1 MSLIFLINMSQAVQN
16 FLNSFD
22 SLNKSEQWEI
32 TSEILRRTLSLNFPA
47 LTDEELIQSAEELF
61 LELDRQELEDEKS
74 TTR

>member
-1 MSLIFLINMSQAVQN
+1 MSQAVQN
-16 FLNSFD
+16 FLSSFD

-32 TSEILRRTLSLNFPA
+32 TSEILRRTLSLDFPA

-61 LELDRQELEDEKS
+61 LELDCQELEDEKS